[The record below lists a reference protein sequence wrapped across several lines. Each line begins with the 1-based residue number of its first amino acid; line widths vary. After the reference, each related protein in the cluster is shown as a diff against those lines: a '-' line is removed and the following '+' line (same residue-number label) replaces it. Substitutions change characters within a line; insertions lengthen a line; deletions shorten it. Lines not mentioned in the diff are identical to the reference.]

1 MEENQRSCNSDNYDE
16 KHMKTKFNSDDDLP
30 LKKTLELCNMVI
42 VATCFSRKHQILLVS
57 FFR

>member
-42 VATCFSRKHQILLVS
+42 VATSVFQESTKNYL
-57 FFR
+57 